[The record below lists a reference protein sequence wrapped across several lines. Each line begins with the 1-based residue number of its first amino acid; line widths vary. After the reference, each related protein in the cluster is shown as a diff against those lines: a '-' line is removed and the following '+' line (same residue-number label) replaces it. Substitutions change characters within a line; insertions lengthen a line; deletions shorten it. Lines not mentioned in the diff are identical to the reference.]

1 MDSIFIVVIILI
13 IGVICLIV
21 GAALGFLLAK
31 FRTQSTGE
39 DSRIR
44 VAQLEAELR
53 VSQEKTIALEVIKK
67 QLEDNFSSVASSVLR
82 TVSND
87 LVGQSQQQI
96 TQGKLEISS
105 IVDPLKESLT
115 KLDIN
120 IRELEG
126 KREGA
131 YSAVQSQVAL
141 LNESNTNLQ
150 QTTQAL
156 ASAMKSPTARGRWG
170 EFQLRRIVELANLSR
185 HIDFE
190 EQATGDEGRADMII
204 HLSNQGIL
212 PVDSKFSLTAYL
224 EAMELPN
231 EEERRAKLLQH
242 AKAMKGRITEL
253 AQKKYWE
260 QFAGYQSPEF
270 VIMFVPNETC
280 LSSAIEADPD
290 LFEYAIGQKVIITSP
305 FTLFALMRAVAF
317 GWQQTQIT
325 ESAKQIAEQGKE
337 LYKRLSTFIGYFNE
351 VRESLNQT
359 VELFNKVVG
368 SVEHR
373 LLPAARRFEEAG
385 LSEEKLEA
393 AEEIE
398 VRAKKVDR

>member
-1 MDSIFIVVIILI
+1 VDAVVAIIAILI
-13 IGVICLIV
+13 AGVICLLI
-21 GAALGFLLAK
+21 GAVLGFLLAK
-31 FRTQSTGE
+31 YRTQSTGE
-39 DSRIR
+39 ESRIR
-44 VAQLEAELR
+44 AAQLEAELR
-53 VSQEKTIALEVIKK
+53 ATQEKAVALETLKK
-67 QLEDNFSSVASSVLR
+67 QLEDNFSSLASSVLR
-82 TVSND
+82 TVSTD

-96 TQGKLEISS
+96 TQGRLAISG
-105 IVDPLKESLT
+105 IVDPLKESLG
-115 KLDIN
+115 KLDTN

-131 YSAVQSQVAL
+131 YSAVQSQVAML
-141 LNESNTNLQ
+141 AEANTNLQ

-224 EAMELPN
+224 EAMEIQN
-231 EEERRAKLLQH
+231 EEERKAKLLQH
-242 AKAMKGRITEL
+242 AKAIKGRINEL

-270 VIMFVPNETC
+270 VVMFVPNETC
-280 LSSAIEADPD
+280 LSYAIEADPG
-290 LFEYAIGQKVIITSP
+290 LFEYAIDQKVIIASP
-305 FTLFALMRAVAF
+305 FTLFALMRSVAF
-317 GWQQTQIT
+317 GWNQTQVA
-325 ESAKQIAEQGKE
+325 ENAQQIAEQGKE
-337 LYKRLSTFIGYFNE
+337 LYKRLSTFIEYFND
-351 VRESLNQT
+351 VRESLNKT

-385 LSEEKLEA
+385 LSEVNLVT

-398 VRAKKVDR
+398 VRAKKVD

>member
-1 MDSIFIVVIILI
+1 MDNFILLLAV
-13 IGVICLIV
+13 LIV
-21 GAALGFLLAK
+21 GLVCFVVGAGLGFLLAR

-39 DSRIR
+39 DVRIR

-53 VSQEKTIALEVIKK
+53 VSQEKAIALEAIKK

-82 TVSND
+82 TVSSD

-96 TQGKLEISS
+96 TQGKLEISC

-115 KLDIN
+115 KLDTN
-120 IRELEG
+120 IRDLEG

-141 LNESNTNLQ
+141 LAESNTNLQ

-170 EFQLRRIVELANLSR
+170 EFQLRRIVELANLAR

-224 EAMELPN
+224 EAMEFQN
-231 EEERRAKLLQH
+231 EDERKTKLLQH
-242 AKAMKGRITEL
+242 AKAVKGRVNEL
-253 AQKKYWE
+253 SQKKYWE
-260 QFAGYQSPEF
+260 QFSGSQSPEF
-270 VIMFVPNETC
+270 VVMFVPNETC
-280 LSSAIEADPD
+280 LSFAMEADPE
-290 LFEYAIGQKVIITSP
+290 LFEYAINQKVVIASP
-305 FTLFALMRAVAF
+305 FTLFALMRSVAF
-317 GWQQTQIT
+317 GWNQTQVA
-325 ESAKQIAEQGKE
+325 ENAQQIAEQGKE
-337 LYKRLSTFIGYFNE
+337 IYKRLSTFIGYFND

-385 LSEEKLEA
+385 LSEERLEA

-398 VRAKKVDR
+398 IRAKKID

>member
-1 MDSIFIVVIILI
+1 
-13 IGVICLIV
+13 
-21 GAALGFLLAK
+21 
-31 FRTQSTGE
+31 
-39 DSRIR
+39 
-44 VAQLEAELR
+44 
-53 VSQEKTIALEVIKK
+53 
-67 QLEDNFSSVASSVLR
+67 
-82 TVSND
+82 
-87 LVGQSQQQI
+87 LVNQSQQQI
-96 TQGKLEISS
+96 TQGKLEISN
-105 IVDPLKESLT
+105 IVDPLKDSLG
-115 KLDIN
+115 KLDTN

-131 YSAVQSQVAL
+131 YSAVQSQVAML
-141 LNESNTNLQ
+141 AETNTNLQ

-170 EFQLRRIVELANLSR
+170 EFQLRRIVELANLAR

-224 EAMELPN
+224 EAMDLQN
-231 EEERRAKLLQH
+231 EEDRRAKLLQH
-242 AKAMKGRITEL
+242 SKAMKGRINEL

-260 QFAGYQSPEF
+260 QFEGYQSPEF
-270 VIMFVPNETC
+270 VIMFVPNEAC

-290 LFEYAIGQKVIITSP
+290 LFEYAISQKVMIASP

-317 GWQQTQIT
+317 GWQQTQVS
-325 ESAKQIAEQGKE
+325 ESAKQIAEEGKE
-337 LYKRLSTFIGYFNE
+337 LYKRLSTVIGYFND

-359 VELFNKVVG
+359 VELFNKAIG

-398 VRAKKVDR
+398 VRAKKAD

>member
-1 MDSIFIVVIILI
+1 MDGILIVIIILI
-13 IGVICLIV
+13 IGVICLVV
-21 GAALGFLLAK
+21 GVALGYLLAR
-31 FRTQSTGE
+31 FRTQSAGE
-39 DSRIR
+39 ESRIR
-44 VAQLEAELR
+44 AAQLEAELR
-53 VSQEKTIALEVIKK
+53 VSQEKAIALEAIKK

-120 IRELEG
+120 IRDLEG

-131 YSAVQSQVAL
+131 YGAVQSQVAL
-141 LNESNTNLQ
+141 LAESNTNLQ
-150 QTTQAL
+150 QTTQVL

-224 EAMELPN
+224 NAMDTQD
-231 EEERRAKLLQH
+231 EEEKLSLMQQH
-242 AKAMKGRITEL
+242 AKAMRGRVNEL
-253 AQKKYWE
+253 AQRKYWE
-260 QFAGYQSPEF
+260 QFSSYQSPEF
-270 VIMFVPNETC
+270 VVMFVPNESC
-280 LSSAIEADPD
+280 LSCGIEADPD
-290 LFEYAIGQKVIITSP
+290 LFEYAINQKVIIASP
-305 FTLFALMRAVAF
+305 FTLFALMRTVAY
-317 GWQQTQIT
+317 GWNQTQVA
-325 ESAKQIAEQGKE
+325 ENAKQIAEQGKE
-337 LYKRLSTFIGYFNE
+337 LYKRLATFIEYFND
-351 VRESLNQT
+351 VRENLNKT
-359 VELFNKVVG
+359 VDAFNKVVG

-373 LLPAARRFEEAG
+373 LLPSARRFEEAG
-385 LSEEKLEA
+385 LSEDKLEA
-393 AEEIE
+393 ADEIE
-398 VRAKKVDR
+398 VKAKKVDR